1 MLVVEDEM
9 RTMNTM
15 KAARFYSPN
24 QPLKLEHVPIPNVG
38 PNDVLVEVKACGVC
52 GSDVHILKG
61 ETFPGFSPIILG
73 HEGCGTIKT
82 LGESVSGWKAGDRVV
97 IDCVTTCGNCFHC
110 LGGRDSICL
119 NRKLTGIHLD
129 GALAQYVRVQP
140 RNLIALPET
149 VSFEQGCL
157 ATDAV
162 ATPFHALKARAKLQ
176 ACESIAIFGVGGL
189 GIHAV
194 KLARL
199 MGASP
204 IVAVDISTQAL
215 ERASVAGADA
225 VIDARKEDPPE
236 GIRKRV
242 GPLGV
247 HVALECV
254 GRAQTVRSAVE
265 SVGPGGRVVIVG
277 LGAEMLQLKGIT
289 EFVRSEI
296 ALMGSSAFEI
306 REIQEILSLMASKRL
321 DLSSSVTRTI
331 SLDQV
336 NEALE
341 ELAKR
346 PGSVTRIV
354 VNRF

>member
-1 MLVVEDEM
+1 MLAVEEGM

-15 KAARFYSPN
+15 KAARFHSPN
-24 QPLKLEHVPIPNVG
+24 QPLKLEHVPIPSVG
-38 PNDVLVEVKACGVC
+38 PSDVLVEVKACGVC

-61 ETFPGFSPIILG
+61 ETFTGFSPIILG

-82 LGESVSGWKAGDRVV
+82 LGENVSGWNVGDRVV

-129 GALAQYVRVQP
+129 GALAEYVRVQP
-140 RNLIALPET
+140 RNLIPLPET
-149 VSFEQGCL
+149 VSFEHGCL

-162 ATPFHALKARAKLQ
+162 ATPYHALKARARLQ

-204 IVAVDISTQAL
+204 VVAVDIAPQAL
-215 ERASVAGADA
+215 ERARVAGADV
-225 VIDARKEDPPE
+225 VIDAREEDPSE
-236 GIRKRV
+236 AIKKRV

-265 SVGPGGRVVIVG
+265 SVGPGGRVVVVG
-277 LGAEMLQLKGIT
+277 LGPEKLHLKGIT
-289 EFVRSEI
+289 EFVRSET

-306 REIQEILSLMASKRL
+306 KEIKEILFLIASKRL
-321 DLSSSVTRTI
+321 DVSSSVTRTI
-331 SLDQV
+331 SLEQV

-341 ELAKR
+341 ELAQR
-346 PGSVTRIV
+346 PGNVTRIV